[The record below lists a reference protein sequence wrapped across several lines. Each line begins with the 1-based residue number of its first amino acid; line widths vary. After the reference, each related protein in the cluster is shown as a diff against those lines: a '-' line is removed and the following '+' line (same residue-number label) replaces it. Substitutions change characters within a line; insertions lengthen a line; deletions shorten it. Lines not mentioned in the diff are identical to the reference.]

1 MAMSN
6 RVTNASYAACCLL
19 VCCSVGDCL
28 MPGRNFLPFGRPVYI
43 GPVAASEY
51 SAYTGFPCT
60 ISSFSTI
67 LTMVTSESSNDQ
79 GSGILN
85 DEDLLKSVSLDM
97 LKDIASQ
104 QGISADGSKM
114 DILKRLRAYVNNP
127 QNIKAFNDKDSDA
140 MDEDWVG
147 DIDFEDVDTDWIDDL
162 DDTKDNM

>member
-1 MAMSN
+1 
-6 RVTNASYAACCLL
+6 
-19 VCCSVGDCL
+19 
-28 MPGRNFLPFGRPVYI
+28 
-43 GPVAASEY
+43 
-51 SAYTGFPCT
+51 
-60 ISSFSTI
+60 
-67 LTMVTSESSNDQ
+67 MVTSESSNDQ